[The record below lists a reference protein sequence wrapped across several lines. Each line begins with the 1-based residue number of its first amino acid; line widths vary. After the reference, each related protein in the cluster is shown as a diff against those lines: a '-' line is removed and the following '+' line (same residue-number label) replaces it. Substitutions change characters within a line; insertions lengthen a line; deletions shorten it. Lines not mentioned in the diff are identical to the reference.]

1 MPSRGKC
8 LTAGPAEEEV
18 MKANALMRFVLSGNR
33 SLEEFAVLLARISLG
48 VFFAIS
54 GGNKLF
60 VASQNKLMY
69 ETIVGAG
76 IPFPHVMTYFVSSV
90 EFVCGC
96 VLIIGLLS
104 TLCCMAFII
113 DMIVAITTV
122 QLASITKALSFID
135 WLDDLLYLPE
145 VLYIIIFLWLIS
157 SGPGRLSVD
166 HWIAVRSGLLDGVS
180 ADQRDTQAAAE
191 DDLLCQRSLLTGQ
204 RARPAGSVGV
214 GLAHRIAQNNERR
227 ATVTLASSGSISN
240 SKPSSWHIFN
250 IVLFSC
256 SVRPSMTRSPTLRA
270 YSIINCISIQLNP

>member
-1 MPSRGKC
+1 LEISRQSLVSDLPVGHLHSGDAVHRRRHEIDRRAEIC
-8 LTAGPAEEEV
+8 AASRDAATQPIPAEEEV
-18 MKANALMRFVLSGNR
+18 MKADALMRFILSGNR

-60 VASQNKLMY
+60 VASQYKLMY

-96 VLIIGLLS
+96 LLIIGLLS
-104 TLCCMAFII
+104 TLCCIAFII

-122 QLASITKALSFID
+122 QLATITKALSFID
-135 WLDDLLYLPE
+135 WLDDFLYLPE
-145 VLYIIIFLWLIS
+145 IMYIIIFLWLIS

-180 ADQRDTQAAAE
+180 ADQRATAVMTVDRPRVVILGGGFGDCRRHAPSRG
-191 DDLLCQRSLLTGQ
+191 LRSTSL
-204 RARPAGSVGV
+204 
-214 GLAHRIAQNNERR
+214 
-227 ATVTLASSGSISN
+227 
-240 SKPSSWHIFN
+240 
-250 IVLFSC
+250 
-256 SVRPSMTRSPTLRA
+256 
-270 YSIINCISIQLNP
+270 